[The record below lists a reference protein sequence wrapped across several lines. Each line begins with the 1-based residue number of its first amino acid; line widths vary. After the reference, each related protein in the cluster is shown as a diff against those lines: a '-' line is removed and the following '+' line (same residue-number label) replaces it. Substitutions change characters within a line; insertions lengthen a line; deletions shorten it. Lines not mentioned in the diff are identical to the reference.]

1 MMRTENGPGG
11 HVQHRRGRQPPLQ
24 EWLGGSPAAV
34 LHCGALLSSTLYCR
48 AIDPYASLK
57 CALCFARVRHGE
69 SWRLLT
75 NFFVLP
81 GAPREQLIGLLC
93 ALYDLKTFGSE
104 LETQFAHRTADYIW
118 FLLLTGLVEVGLAAL
133 LAPPPAFLAE
143 AAVAAVVHLWSQRC
157 VTRRIMLYG
166 LVDIEARY
174 LSVASVGL
182 KFLLSDAWPVE
193 QILGITAAQLYHL
206 ASEDSKA
213 AQLLRAPWP
222 LRKLIDGDTAALRG
236 GRRLG
241 GR

>member
-1 MMRTENGPGG
+1 
-11 HVQHRRGRQPPLQ
+11 
-24 EWLGGSPAAV
+24 
-34 LHCGALLSSTLYCR
+34 
-48 AIDPYASLK
+48 
-57 CALCFARVRHGE
+57 
-69 SWRLLT
+69 
-75 NFFVLP
+75 
-81 GAPREQLIGLLC
+81 
-93 ALYDLKTFGSE
+93 
-104 LETQFAHRTADYIW
+104 
-118 FLLLTGLVEVGLAAL
+118 VEVGLAAL

-213 AQLLRAPWP
+213 LAAAKADRRRHRGAQGWAAP
-222 LRKLIDGDTAALRG
+222 RG
-236 GRRLG
+236 SVIEREGAGR
-241 GR
+241 